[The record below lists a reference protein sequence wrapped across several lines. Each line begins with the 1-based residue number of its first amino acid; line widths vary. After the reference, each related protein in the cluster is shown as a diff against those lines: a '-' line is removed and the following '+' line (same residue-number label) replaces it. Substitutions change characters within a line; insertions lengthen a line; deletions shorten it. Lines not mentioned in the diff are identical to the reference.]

1 MKEKLKELI
10 SEGQGYNFS
19 NNCYSTPHG
28 VYSKAS
34 DNLLAWISSVDDFI
48 LTNYGEESSPY
59 KLFQSIDRSQLSGNY
74 QSSFEKQLTKI
85 MGALK
90 ACEKIA
96 PKPPKR
102 RIEDNQ
108 ILNLIKNPYF
118 YMTIVVLV
126 GASFSVGLKL
136 GSSKFDKE
144 KIDLY
149 DNNKELNI
157 ELNKSKQ
164 MLSQKDSTIELLQKS
179 IYSLSEKISKTK

>member
-10 SEGQGYNFS
+10 SEGQGYNF
-19 NNCYSTPHG
+19 NNNSYNTSYG

-34 DNLLAWISSVDDFI
+34 DSLLAWISSVEDFI
-48 LTNYGEESSPY
+48 LTYYGEDSSPY
-59 KLFQSIDRSQLSGNY
+59 KLFQSIDRSKLSGNY

-90 ACEKIA
+90 ACEKIE

-102 RIEDNQ
+102 RVEDNQ

-126 GASFSVGLKL
+126 GAAFSVGLKL

-149 DNNKELNI
+149 NNNKELII
-157 ELNKSKQ
+157 ELNRSKQ
-164 MLSQKDSTIELLQKS
+164 LISQKDSTVELLQKS
-179 IYSLSEKISKTK
+179 VYSLSEKISKTK